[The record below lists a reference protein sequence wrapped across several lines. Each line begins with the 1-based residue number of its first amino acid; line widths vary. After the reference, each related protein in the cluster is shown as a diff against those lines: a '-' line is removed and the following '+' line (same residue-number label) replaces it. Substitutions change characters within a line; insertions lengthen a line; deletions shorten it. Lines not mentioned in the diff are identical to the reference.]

1 MFHNRALAATAVHAI
16 IYFTLFLSG
25 SANGRAAVAQDLS
38 PAILQRIPGVVEKLH
53 SENINERISI
63 LDELVTVKR
72 DSDLIQ
78 LLFRQKNTEHNVRRF
93 M

>member
-25 SANGRAAVAQDLS
+25 NGRAAVAQDLS